1 MTYVKWRKNGAK
13 STKLVSARIQ
23 LHHIEWAAA
32 QEFVFGK
39 LVNKALEVLT
49 HDLQVDWNIKNEKY
63 WLTCSGGSFVGYK
76 EDGRGSVPK
85 MVRVRADICEY
96 MMMNKYRLNTAI
108 NLGLDRFRANVE
120 SGQVADWTITV
131 LQKGYKKGAAG
142 STSADGESTA
152 RAKKK

>member
-1 MTYVKWRKNGAK
+1 MTYIKWRKNGAK

-23 LHHIEWAAA
+23 VHHIEWAAA

-49 HDLQVDWNIKNEKY
+49 HDLQMDWNIKNEKY
-63 WLTCSGGSFVGYK
+63 WLTCSGGAFVGYK
-76 EDGRGSVPK
+76 EDGRGSVAK

-120 SGQVADWTITV
+120 SGQVAAYV
-131 LQKGYKKGAAG
+131 LTDLQSGFKQGVAG
-142 STSADGESTA
+142 SPSADGESTA
-152 RAKKK
+152 RTKNR